1 MLSDPFTI
9 AMLVRMWASV
19 DGNKEGGGV
28 FPRGKEAFALF
39 ICSQLVCLSCP
50 SVFERRGMDI
60 VQPKPAFSHRAS
72 LRSSSV
78 PPSVPPSLRPSLRS
92 SVRPLYLLYTHRRS
106 LPSSHRR
113 SAARV

>member
-39 ICSQLVCLSCP
+39 ICSLLVVCLSCP

-72 LRSSSV
+72 LRSS
-78 PPSVPPSLRPSLRS
+78 
-92 SVRPLYLLYTHRRS
+92 VRPLYLLYTHRRS

>member
-39 ICSQLVCLSCP
+39 ICSFLVVCLSCP

-72 LRSSSV
+72 ILL
-78 PPSVPPSLRPSLRS
+78 PPFLPPSLPPFLPPSALPPLHTPSLA
-92 SVRPLYLLYTHRRS
+92 PFL
-106 LPSSHRR
+106 
-113 SAARV
+113 A

>member
-39 ICSQLVCLSCP
+39 ICSLLVVCLSCP

-78 PPSVPPSLRPSLRS
+78 PPSVPPSLPPFLRPSALP
-92 SVRPLYLLYTHRRS
+92 PLHTPS
-106 LPSSHRR
+106 LAPFL
-113 SAARV
+113 A

>member
-72 LRSSSV
+72 LRSS
-78 PPSVPPSLRPSLRS
+78 LRS
-92 SVRPLYLLYTHRRS
+92 SLRPLYLLYTHRRS

>member
-39 ICSQLVCLSCP
+39 ICSLLVVCLSCP

-72 LRSSSV
+72 LR
-78 PPSVPPSLRPSLRS
+78 PSLRFPLRS

>member
-39 ICSQLVCLSCP
+39 ICSLLVVCLSCP

-78 PPSVPPSLRPSLRS
+78 PPSVPRPSLCS